1 MIGLGVIAFMAV
13 GILYTFKMIK
23 VIGREAPEGC
33 AKMLVKQTAGTV
45 GVGKGVEKKDKKKK
59 GEEFSNPVA
68 VRALEDKQL
77 LRLHHYLTNFVLD
90 HCRTSQMVN
99 NVKVNAPQLGR
110 T

>member
-1 MIGLGVIAFMAV
+1 MGVIAFMAV

-45 GVGKGVEKKDKKKK
+45 GVGKGVDKKKGKKK

-68 VRALEDKQL
+68 VRALKDSNPNRMAIL
-77 LRLHHYLTNFVLD
+77 
-90 HCRTSQMVN
+90 
-99 NVKVNAPQLGR
+99 
-110 T
+110 